1 VVSTYCSDPLDNLGD
16 LWNGPYGIDVASD
29 VRGIDVRVLLDHRS
43 AYLTPEEARRMAS
56 ALIAAADATESWAEE
71 TYFTPPAEQDANG
84 ATT

>member
-1 VVSTYCSDPLDNLGD
+1 MSTYCSDPLDNLGD

-56 ALIAAADATESWAEE
+56 ALLAAAEATESWAEE
-71 TYFTPPAEQDANG
+71 TYVLPPVMGDADV
-84 ATT
+84 